1 MVTPTQQPL
10 IELLPWDTE
19 FFGRRIGRARTGRL
33 DPTTAVR
40 LIGEATEAGLECL
53 YFAAAADDFATV
65 LAAEERGFHLVDVRV
80 VLERPADVPAL
91 AASAENDE
99 FVIDP
104 ARPDDLPRLE
114 QIATQIAR
122 LSRYAADPRFSRAE
136 TERLYRVWI
145 GNACNGYVDAILI
158 ARERAGGTALGF
170 VGTKMHGELCDLQL
184 VGVALEERQRRIG
197 RALVVA
203 GIAWAR
209 EQGATRLQVVT
220 QGRNV
225 AAQRLYQQLGFLTTE
240 VKLFYHLW
248 LRPAR

>member
-1 MVTPTQQPL
+1 MVTPAQQPL
-10 IELLPWDTE
+10 VELLPWDTE

-33 DPTTAVR
+33 DATTAAR
-40 LIGEATEAGLECL
+40 LIGEAAEAGVECL

-80 VLERPADVPAL
+80 VLERPADVPAV
-91 AASAENDE
+91 AAADEGE
-99 FVIDP
+99 FVIDA
-104 ARPDDLPRLE
+104 ARPEDLPRLE

-158 ARERAGGTALGF
+158 ARERAGGDALGF

-197 RALVVA
+197 RALVTA

-209 EQGATRLQVVT
+209 AQGAKRLQVVT

-248 LRPAR
+248 LPAPAR